1 MIGTII
7 GTIIGLLVMLLV
19 YLGLGIA
26 IHTFFNYAVE
36 CSVSMKKCVAVWPVI
51 IVLFTCR
58 LVIEW
63 IVGGVR
69 HG

>member
-1 MIGTII
+1 MI
-7 GTIIGLLVMLLV
+7 GTIIGLLAMLLV
-19 YLGLGIA
+19 YLGLGVA
-26 IHTFFNYAVE
+26 IHTFFNYTVGY
-36 CSVSMKKCVAVWPVI
+36 SVGMKKCVAAWPVI

-58 LVIEW
+58 LVVEW